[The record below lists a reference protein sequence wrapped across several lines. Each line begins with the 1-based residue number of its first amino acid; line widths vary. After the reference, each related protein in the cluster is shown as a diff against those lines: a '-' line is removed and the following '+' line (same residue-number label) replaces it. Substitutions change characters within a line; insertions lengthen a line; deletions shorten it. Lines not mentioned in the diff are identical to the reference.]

1 VENITDDIELLAP
14 VGSMESLFA
23 AVENGAD
30 AVYLGG
36 KLFNARQFADNFSLE
51 ELKKVVEYAHL
62 RNVKVYITVNI
73 LIDNEEVE
81 ETLNYV
87 KYLYE
92 IDVDGLI
99 VQDIGLAYAIRK
111 IFPDFNL
118 HASTQMTINN
128 LAGTIFL
135 EELGFKKVVLSRE
148 LSLREIKYIKENS
161 NIPLE
166 CFIHGAL
173 CISYSGQC
181 LMSSI
186 IGGRSGNRG
195 KCAQPCRMP
204 YTLVNYKDD
213 TIVSEEFSKKY
224 LLSPKDLNTIKD
236 IDKLIDSGIS
246 SLKIEGRMKR
256 PEYVATIVSKY
267 RKVLDYGVE
276 SITKE
281 DRNRMLQIF
290 NRGFTKGYILDD
302 YGKDMISFYRPD
314 NRGIYV
320 GKVKKIDRNNMY
332 LLLSE
337 DIREGDGLEFE
348 LENGKYK
355 GLIVENSL
363 EKGKDVKL
371 NIINGVR
378 KGSNVF
384 KSSNKSLLEN
394 ARKSYED
401 RQKIY
406 GISMKVSIAKGKPA
420 KLIAREKN
428 CEVKVLS
435 DENVEEAIKVP
446 LSEKRIREQL
456 NKLADTPYVLENVEI
471 DLEEDCFLPI
481 SQVNLLRRKAMDELN
496 KKRSNFN
503 HREPVNEEIFSR
515 KRNNLIK
522 FNRKSNFG
530 TRKIN
535 VKVVTME
542 QFKQLN
548 LKKLNRVYLEY
559 FEGIEDAIKEV
570 KSHGKEVYLWTNK
583 ILSDQDLLALKERVK
598 PMEKD
603 LDGIS
608 VSNLGTLNFALEHFN
623 LNIHG
628 DTGLNIFNSL
638 STSFLNEQGLK
649 SITLS
654 PELNLNQIRKISNN
668 NMLPIETLGYGYL
681 PLMIMKHCPMSL
693 IKNCKDNK
701 ACSNCNLKEGYGLK
715 DRKNKI
721 FYIKRKDKN
730 TILYNCV
737 PLIILEELDKVFD
750 SGVNMIRLDFTFENR
765 NIRRIQEI
773 FYDYA
778 VGAISRNDVNKL
790 IKEFKMNKELTKG
803 HYFRGVL

>member
-1 VENITDDIELLAP
+1 
-14 VGSMESLFA
+14 MESLFA

-135 EELGFKKVVLSRE
+135 EELRFKKVVLSRE

-236 IDKLIDSGIS
+236 LDKLIDSGIS

-302 YGKDMISFYRPD
+302 YGKDMISFYSQD

-435 DENVEEAIKVP
+435 DENVEEAIKVQ
-446 LSEKRIREQL
+446 LSEKRIR
-456 NKLADTPYVLENVEI
+456 
-471 DLEEDCFLPI
+471 
-481 SQVNLLRRKAMDELN
+481 
-496 KKRSNFN
+496 
-503 HREPVNEEIFSR
+503 
-515 KRNNLIK
+515 
-522 FNRKSNFG
+522 
-530 TRKIN
+530 
-535 VKVVTME
+535 
-542 QFKQLN
+542 
-548 LKKLNRVYLEY
+548 
-559 FEGIEDAIKEV
+559 
-570 KSHGKEVYLWTNK
+570 
-583 ILSDQDLLALKERVK
+583 
-598 PMEKD
+598 
-603 LDGIS
+603 
-608 VSNLGTLNFALEHFN
+608 
-623 LNIHG
+623 
-628 DTGLNIFNSL
+628 
-638 STSFLNEQGLK
+638 
-649 SITLS
+649 
-654 PELNLNQIRKISNN
+654 
-668 NMLPIETLGYGYL
+668 
-681 PLMIMKHCPMSL
+681 
-693 IKNCKDNK
+693 
-701 ACSNCNLKEGYGLK
+701 
-715 DRKNKI
+715 
-721 FYIKRKDKN
+721 
-730 TILYNCV
+730 
-737 PLIILEELDKVFD
+737 
-750 SGVNMIRLDFTFENR
+750 
-765 NIRRIQEI
+765 
-773 FYDYA
+773 
-778 VGAISRNDVNKL
+778 
-790 IKEFKMNKELTKG
+790 
-803 HYFRGVL
+803 